1 MKNLSSH
8 KVYIV
13 LSIFSCYL
21 SVGQIYFPT
30 ANSKWENKDPKEY
43 DISLNKLSK
52 AISFAESNEYSCS
65 TVIFHWVTYNL
76 KRLNPRKKR
85 KY

>member
-13 LSIFSCYL
+13 FSIFSCYL

-43 DISLNKLSK
+43 DISLRKLSK
-52 AISFAESNEYSCS
+52 AS
-65 TVIFHWVTYNL
+65 
-76 KRLNPRKKR
+76 
-85 KY
+85 

>member
-13 LSIFSCYL
+13 FSIFSCYL

-30 ANSKWENKDPKEY
+30 ANSKWEKRNPQEY

-52 AISFAESNEYSCS
+52 AISFAQSNEYSGEKDLS
-65 TVIFHWVTYNL
+65 LIHI
-76 KRLNPRKKR
+76 
-85 KY
+85 

>member
-13 LSIFSCYL
+13 FSIFSCYL

-30 ANSKWENKDPKEY
+30 ANSKWENKAV
-43 DISLNKLSK
+43 LTA
-52 AISFAESNEYSCS
+52 AIPDQKIKPVSAPSRAATFF
-65 TVIFHWVTYNL
+65 IKPL
-76 KRLNPRKKR
+76 
-85 KY
+85 